1 MVRDRIMIKEPQ
13 SRDIPLES
21 RAPCAFPKKGSP
33 ASVAGFSRQQGN
45 ESPVPHVSTGD
56 IERILTAHQDCM
68 FVKTLENALALEF
81 PCALRDS
88 VTSVEALRS
97 RLAAEPA
104 DLLIVSAH
112 LPGGDG
118 FSVLAD
124 SKRAC
129 PRQRL
134 LFVTTRYDYQ
144 FAQVLRS
151 LGAKGAID
159 TTTDDIASFRQ
170 AVRRIA
176 NGQTY
181 WSASL
186 RPMLRGGL
194 PSIAALRHLTPMEM
208 FMFAILGDGCSDG
221 VAAAMLDLSE
231 QSVHS
236 YRKRIHRKL
245 GIQHKGALVTRAFQ
259 YGLVRA
265 TLEGVERP
273 GLELLRARCPSPWRK
288 KAKRLE
294 PVSMAGELSLHSGV
308 A

>member
-1 MVRDRIMIKEPQ
+1 MIKEPQ

-68 FVKTLENALALEF
+68 LVKTLENALALEF

-144 FAQVLRS
+144 FAQVPCARLGRGAPSTRPRTTLPASGRPCAALRPGRPI
-151 LGAKGAID
+151 GARV
-159 TTTDDIASFRQ
+159 SE
-170 AVRRIA
+170 
-176 NGQTY
+176 
-181 WSASL
+181 
-186 RPMLRGGL
+186 PMLRGGFAFDCG
-194 PSIAALRHLTPMEM
+194 PSRHLTPMEM
-208 FMFAILGDGCSDG
+208 FLFAILGDGCSDG
-221 VAAAMLDLSE
+221 VAASMVDLSE

-236 YRKRIHRKL
+236 YRKRLHRKL
-245 GIQHKGALVTRAFQ
+245 GNPAQGSTWLPVRSSTVWCGPRPT
-259 YGLVRA
+259 GWSDPGWSCCVRA
-265 TLEGVERP
+265 VQHRRGERMRSRW
-273 GLELLRARCPSPWRK
+273 LRACLTGGRSVSPR
-288 KAKRLE
+288 ASR
-294 PVSMAGELSLHSGV
+294 V
-308 A
+308 